1 MAMYRRKRMANGVC
15 ATAVKTQSIA
25 IKLKEIDLPNVTK
38 TKRSSESF
46 IYWIVKEITNDIPNE
61 EFLT

>member
-46 IYWIVKEITNDIPNE
+46 IY
-61 EFLT
+61 

>member
-1 MAMYRRKRMANGVC
+1 MANGVY

-38 TKRSSESF
+38 TKHSSESF
-46 IYWIVKEITNDIPNE
+46 I
-61 EFLT
+61 